1 MVLREIEKIMAN
13 FTVVE
18 NVVAFYD
25 DGTVFQTTFDKSK
38 VNIPKL
44 GNDLASIINIFKNL
58 QTKNDFKI
66 YRKIIF
72 DGLNV
77 SVIVYK
83 AGEQS
88 NIAFFFK
95 KELTDHEIQNI
106 NAQIKIHITR
116 IDEMIDIDRKKLIEK
131 ELERI
136 KLDLKNVE
144 NKILEKRKSIEELDS
159 QNLEKEKKKK
169 NKDDLEKELNNILQ
183 EKKKLEEELMKI
195 NSTGLKK

>member
-13 FTVVE
+13 FSVVE

-77 SVIVYK
+77 SLIVYK

-88 NIAFFFK
+88 NIAVFFK
-95 KELTDHEIQNI
+95 KELTDQEIQNI
-106 NAQIKIHITR
+106 NAQIKVHITR
-116 IDEMIDIDRKKLIEK
+116 IEEMIDIDRKKLIEK

-144 NKILEKRKSIEELDS
+144 NKILEKKKSIEELES

-183 EKKKLEEELMKI
+183 
-195 NSTGLKK
+195 